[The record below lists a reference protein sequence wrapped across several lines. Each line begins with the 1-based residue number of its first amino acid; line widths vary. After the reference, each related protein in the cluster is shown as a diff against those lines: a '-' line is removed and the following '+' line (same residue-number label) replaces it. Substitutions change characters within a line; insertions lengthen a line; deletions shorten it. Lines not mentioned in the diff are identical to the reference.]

1 MKKSIFA
8 VMAFVAVVTLVSLV
22 GIGCSKN
29 LQKSEVAV
37 IVSDITDSTAY
48 VTCDYHP
55 EKSVSYQL
63 FVCKAVSGECNK
75 STRFKIAGLRCGSR
89 YEVVVISYNSKHKQV
104 GSTVLNFVTTG
115 VPENKE
121 EVHGI
126 YPPSADSTV
135 VIINDEVPDDGK

>member
-8 VMAFVAVVTLVSLV
+8 VMAFVVVAIL
-22 GIGCSKN
+22 IGCNKDKEN
-29 LQKSEVAV
+29 SEVAM

-55 EKSVSYQL
+55 AKSVSYQL
-63 FVCKAVSGECNK
+63 FVCKAVSGEYNK
-75 STRFKIAGLRCGSR
+75 STRFKISGLNCGSR
-89 YEVVVISYNSKHKQV
+89 YEVVVISYNSKHEQV

-126 YPPSADSTV
+126 YPPSEDSAV
-135 VIINDEVPDDGK
+135 VITNDEVPDDGK